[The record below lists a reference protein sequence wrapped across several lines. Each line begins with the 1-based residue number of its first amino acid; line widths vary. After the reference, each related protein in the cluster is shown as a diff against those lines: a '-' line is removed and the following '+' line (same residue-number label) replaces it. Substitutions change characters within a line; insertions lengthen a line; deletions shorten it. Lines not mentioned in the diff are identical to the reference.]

1 MIKNFFNSDSNLEI
15 EIEKPSDQQKT
26 RDSNINPNELIR
38 NYKDIKI
45 LSINP
50 KHKQSLE
57 KLIQEIRHDI
67 QHLKRGIIKKM

>member
-26 RDSNINPNELIR
+26 RDSNINPHELIR

-45 LSINP
+45 LPINP

-57 KLIQEIRHDI
+57 KLTQEIRHEI
-67 QHLKRGIIKKM
+67 QHLKRIISNF

>member
-67 QHLKRGIIKKM
+67 QHLKRIMGNF